1 MNLRKGQ
8 LVAVWSWNY
17 SNLRIRIYIDS
28 VKDAYGTTMYRVRE
42 AGKTEYECRYDTW
55 YHCIP
60 LEEAEPDVFI
70 GSKEKPRGRRRS
82 VPASKRQ

>member
-8 LVAVWSWNY
+8 LVVVWSWNY
-17 SNLRIRIYIDS
+17 SNLRIRIYTDS

-82 VPASKRQ
+82 IPASKRQ